1 MVLKIHCGRDSEML
15 NYEYERDNDNTSE
28 DEFTSDS
35 ADENEHE
42 IKDSVEELVL
52 MLNEPEKKID
62 RSGEDKL
69 LDEKLSHLNTK
80 MPSR

>member
-1 MVLKIHCGRDSEML
+1 MVLKIHCGRDSKML
-15 NYEYERDNDNTSE
+15 NHEYERDNDNTSE

-35 ADENEHE
+35 AHENEHE
-42 IKDSVEELVL
+42 IKDSMEELVL
-52 MLNEPEKKID
+52 MLNEHEKKID
-62 RSGEDKL
+62 RSGEDQL